1 MDTRQRI
8 RCFLAQFIPDH
19 QFDDEDNLFA
29 NGHFNSLF
37 VMQLVLFVEN
47 ELGFAVTDEYLE
59 FENFSSVAA
68 IARMVDGREDP
79 EVVT

>member
-8 RCFLAQFIPDH
+8 RSFLAQFLPD
-19 QFDDEDNLFA
+19 QQIEDEENLFTK
-29 NGHFNSLF
+29 GYFNSLF

-47 ELGFAVTDEYLE
+47 ELGYAVTDEDLE

-68 IARMVDGREDP
+68 IARMVDGEGAGVAP
-79 EVVT
+79 